1 MEQAKEATQ
10 QSHCSNKADQ
20 WKIFDPAT
28 APPGAHALYC
38 EIRKAKASLEVARAH
53 LAKVRIWAEKL
64 EADIVRGLNAAR
76 QMKEELQDRDAE
88 EPAEVVDDASPE

>member
-10 QSHCSNKADQ
+10 QAHCSNKAGDV
-20 WKIFDPAT
+20 KTFDPAMAT
-28 APPGAHALYC
+28 PGVHALYC

-64 EADIVRGLNAAR
+64 EADVVRGLNAVR
-76 QMKEELQDRDAE
+76 QMKEELQDRDAV